1 MAFTFDPVVTS
12 PTFNAYCTVQFAR
25 DYQDSKLNT
34 SFASLTDAQVQRL
47 IVWASRNLD
56 TLEFKGVQTSLDQP
70 MQFPRAYLWKDGGQY
85 STTEAVFVSSMFD
98 STTIPLF
105 VQQSVAD
112 LCGVFAEEDP
122 TEELGLAGLKR
133 LKVDTIEIEADIKSS
148 TAWFPS
154 SARSLC
160 YRYLKN
166 TNAYSVRTERVG

>member
-1 MAFTFDPVVTS
+1 MAFTFDTVVSS

-34 SFASLTDAQVQRL
+34 SFASLSDAQVQRL
-47 IVWASRNLD
+47 IVWASRQLS
-56 TLEFKGVQTSLDQP
+56 TLQWVGSKTVITQPLEWPRKYVYIEGGTAENEIYDQY
-70 MQFPRAYLWKDGGQY
+70 QFPWDAIP
-85 STTEAVFVSSMFD
+85 VFVQEA
-98 STTIPLF
+98 T
-105 VQQSVAD
+105 AD

-133 LKVDTIEIEADIKSS
+133 LKVDTIEIESDIKSS

-154 SARSLC
+154 STRSLC